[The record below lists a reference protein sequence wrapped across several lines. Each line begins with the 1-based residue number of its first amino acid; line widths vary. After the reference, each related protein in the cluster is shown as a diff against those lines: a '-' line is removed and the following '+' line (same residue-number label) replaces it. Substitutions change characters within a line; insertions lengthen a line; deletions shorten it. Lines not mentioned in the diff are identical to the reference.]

1 MAEALY
7 DRELVCD
14 VLVVGS
20 EGAGGPA
27 AINAARAGLD
37 VLIASKGKMS
47 RCGASQMAGADFNL
61 DGRSARELGLPGD
74 DRDSPQRFF
83 EDLVREGFHLGNQR
97 MIEKYVEYAAKNT
110 ADLLEWGMPVYRFE
124 QVHAEEMARGI
135 ITSGVKWV
143 RILRRKVMEM
153 GIRLVEDTMVVDLLT
168 RDSRV
173 IGAVALDLKSGEIV
187 LIKARAVVLCTG
199 GWQRAYHFNSASADL
214 TGDGQAMAFRA
225 GAQMIGM
232 EMVQYV
238 PATMIW
244 PPLARKSILPYIMME
259 TEVGPLVQLL
269 NGEGER
275 FMQRYDPTNLEQST
289 KEIVAI
295 AGEMEVEEGRGSPH
309 GGVYF
314 ALKHLTPEG
323 VDYVWSKFTEF
334 LDENNDKRSEFRKL
348 LPHLLEMSKTQ
359 DLEVG
364 NAAHFMVGGI
374 KVDENTE
381 TGIPGLYAAGE
392 CSGGLWGSVR
402 VASATTQVGAQG
414 RIAGEVCPAYVKGVE
429 HAEPASEQLEAVRAR
444 ILAPLQREEGPSP
457 VSLLE
462 RMHGLSE
469 EYLRVIRDGEGLEN
483 AYDELSWMRR
493 DEAPHLRVSASK
505 SRKLNYEWQLCL
517 ELQNMLLCLEMS
529 VLGSLRREESRGGFY
544 RRDFPYT
551 DNDRFCVNTVI
562 SNRDGEPSL
571 RMEEPVVT
579 TIPLPTGT
587 MSFEEAVASGT
598 ASLKRGEVD

>member
-1 MAEALY
+1 MAEELY
-7 DRELVCD
+7 DRELACD

-27 AINAARAGLD
+27 AINAARTGLD

-61 DGRSARELGLPGD
+61 DGQSAKELGLPGD

-135 ITSGVKWV
+135 ITSGVRWV
-143 RILRRKVMEM
+143 RILRRKVEEM
-153 GIRLVEDTMVVDLLT
+153 GIRMIEDTMVVDLLT
-168 RDSRV
+168 REGRV

-199 GWQRAYHFNSASADL
+199 GWQQAYHFNSASADL

-238 PATMIW
+238 PATMLW

-269 NGEGER
+269 NGDGER
-275 FMQRYDPTNLEQST
+275 FMQHYDPTNLEQST

-314 ALKHLTPEG
+314 ALKHLTPDG
-323 VDYVWSKFTEF
+323 VDYVWSKFTDF
-334 LDENNDKRSEFRKL
+334 LDENKDKRSEFRKL
-348 LPHLLEMSKTQ
+348 LPHLLEMSKTR

-374 KVDENTE
+374 KVDENTA

-429 HAEPASEQLEAVRAR
+429 HAEPAREQLEAIRAR
-444 ILAPLQREEGPSP
+444 ILAPLQRDKGPSS
-457 VSLLE
+457 VALLE
-462 RMHGLSE
+462 RMHGLSV
-469 EYLRVIRDGEGLEN
+469 EYLRVIREGEGMEN

-493 DEAPHLRVSASK
+493 DEAPRLRVSATAN
-505 SRKLNYEWQLCL
+505 RKLNYERQLCL

-529 VLGSLRREESRGGFY
+529 VLASLRREESRGGFY
-544 RRDFPYT
+544 RRDFPFT

-562 SNRDGEPSL
+562 SNRDGEPAL

-587 MSFEEAVASGT
+587 LSFEEAVASGT
-598 ASLKRGEVD
+598 ASLKRGEVE